1 MGNECLLFAGDQPG
15 GTTPD
20 VREAPC
26 LQMLAISL
34 SISSVSL
41 LAFGTFPAAPFAR
54 IPSTTTLVSRTAIFA
69 SAGNGNAD
77 PEFSER
83 CLREQVDSLLSHSL
97 VKTVFAR
104 RNARNGML
112 EAEYSYAARDDNLGD
127 LESRAEELVEWCLK
141 EEIYDLNIVWS
152 SKFYAD
158 LPTPPFSGHSPGLWV
173 DCCADFWE
181 IAPTLGERAA
191 LQEAMDDLHEPQAN
205 LALLSPPSTLHPPLP
220 PLPPLPFYP
229 STLLGVVSILVLG
242 VVCILG

>member
-1 MGNECLLFAGDQPG
+1 MGSQRVFAFCRGPAG

-104 RNARNGML
+104 RP
-112 EAEYSYAARDDNLGD
+112 ARDDKGD